1 MAVDDFDQ
9 FVDDVV
15 TKGDAPVGAAEK
27 ATSPQDGGPRL
38 DPPLLTT
45 ETLLSTRYRVV
56 TTLPMVRARRV
67 QGSATWRGGV
77 ENVQEQFAEMESAVF
92 GELQQKAKACGA
104 NAVVRVQF
112 QCGEI
117 SGSGKPLFYM
127 TAQGTPVI
135 VREVN
140 GAANPNP

>member
-1 MAVDDFDQ
+1 MAIDDFDQ

-15 TKGDAPVGAAEK
+15 TKGDAPVGTAEEGR
-27 ATSPQDGGPRL
+27 PQQGGGPQV

-45 ETLLSTRYRVV
+45 DTLLSPRYRVV

-67 QGSATWRGGV
+67 QSSSAWRGGA

-92 GELQQKAKACGA
+92 AELQQHAKACGG
-104 NAVVRVQF
+104 NAVVRVQLR
-112 QCGEI
+112 CGEI
-117 SGSGKPLFYM
+117 NGSGKPLFYM
-127 TAQGTPVI
+127 TAQGTPVV

-140 GAANPNP
+140 NGG